1 MFYNVIMFEVIF
13 LAAGLLILLPYLLV
27 CQKDAPF
34 VPLEPEI
41 VGEVMRLAEIKKDDI
56 FYDLGSGD
64 GRLVIAAALRGAR
77 EAYGVELSP
86 LRVAYSKLWL
96 KFLRLKNAHIIK
108 EDIFKVDL
116 SRATV
121 VSLYLLQE
129 TNDKL
134 VEKLK
139 RELKPKARVISIAFT
154 LPGFKLLKVSPKG
167 PIYGPV
173 YLYKI

>member
-1 MFYNVIMFEVIF
+1 MLGVILFVVC
-13 LAAGLLILLPYLLV
+13 LLILLPYLLV
-27 CQKDAPF
+27 RQKDAPF
-34 VPLEPEI
+34 VPLEPE
-41 VGEVMRLAEIKKDDI
+41 VVEEVMRLAEIKKDDI

-64 GRLVIAAALRGAR
+64 GRLVIAAALRGAK

-86 LRVAYSKLWL
+86 LRVIYSKLWL
-96 KFLRLKNAHIIK
+96 KFLRLKNAHILK

-121 VSLYLLQE
+121 VTLYLLQK

-134 VEKLK
+134 VEKLR
-139 RELKPKARVISIAFT
+139 RELRPGSRIISIAFS

-167 PIYGPV
+167 PIYGP
-173 YLYKI
+173 